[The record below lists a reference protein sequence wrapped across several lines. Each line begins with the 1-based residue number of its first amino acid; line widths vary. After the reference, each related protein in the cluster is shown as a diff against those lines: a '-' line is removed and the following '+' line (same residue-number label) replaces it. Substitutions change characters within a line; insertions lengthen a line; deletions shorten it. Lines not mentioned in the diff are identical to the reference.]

1 MLTNALRCSGEP
13 LKDSALPDYSFA
25 QIDGVATAYRRAG
38 SGDPVL
44 LLHGVGS
51 YSYIWRKIVPLLA
64 DRFDVIAPD
73 LAGCGYSEA
82 QQDQALDLRAQYERI
97 DRLMQHLGVERAHV
111 VGHDFGGAIAQLV
124 AIDHS
129 ERVRTLMLVN
139 SIGYD
144 YWPVRAIKT
153 ARFPIVRQLT
163 LALLDRTVF
172 ATMLRRAVHSTER
185 ITAEI
190 VNQYKAPYRSVAR
203 RRALM
208 RFLRA
213 LDHRYLVSRVAG
225 LRALTVPTCVV
236 RSKHDA
242 YLNRAISLR
251 LAQDIPNATLVEV
264 DMAGHFIQEDQPE
277 QIVQLFLDLVGGND
291 EPQRS

>member
-1 MLTNALRCSGEP
+1 MKDTALSG
-13 LKDSALPDYSFA
+13 YSFA
-25 QIDGVATAYRRAG
+25 QIDGVTTAYRRTG
-38 SGDPVL
+38 SGDPLL

-51 YSYIWRKIVPLLA
+51 YSYIWRRIVPLLA

-73 LAGCGYSEA
+73 LAGCGYSDA
-82 QQDQALDLRAQYERI
+82 QPDQALDLRAQYERI
-97 DRLMQHLGVERAHV
+97 ERLMQHLGTERAHV
-111 VGHDFGGAIAQLV
+111 VGHDFGGAIAQLI
-124 AIDHS
+124 AIDGA
-129 ERVRTLMLVN
+129 ERVRTLMLIN

-172 ATMLRRAVHSTER
+172 ATMLRRAVHHTER
-185 ITAEI
+185 ITDDV

-203 RRALM
+203 RRTLM

-213 LDHRYLVSRVAG
+213 LDHRYLVSRAAD
-225 LRALTVPTCVV
+225 LRLLTVPTCVV
-236 RSKHDA
+236 RSKQDA

-251 LAQDIPNATLVEV
+251 LAQDIPTATLVEV

-277 QIVQLFLDLVGGND
+277 QIAQLLLNLVGGDD
-291 EPQRS
+291 ESGRS